1 MKISEFKKWRFL
13 SLSMALMVMVGFTSC
28 DDDDDDMTPE
38 PENLVEVIDGDPD
51 FMILSS
57 AIAEAGLEGALSGT
71 GPFTVFAPNDAAIEA
86 YILNNSL
93 TPADLLSNAELA
105 DILSYHVVSGSVMA
119 ADVTAGSVS
128 NLTSD
133 PFFVSIDPSGSV
145 WINGNTEVIATDQMA
160 SNGVIH
166 TLDYIITP
174 PTQSIAEIA
183 VESTTAATPEFTQ
196 LVAALTRAGL
206 VDAVSGGFEDNLTVF
221 APTDAAFE
229 ALYETLGVDGV
240 DDIDLDLL
248 TSVLQYHVVPSRAF
262 SQDLRD
268 GASLPT
274 LLEGE
279 SLTVDLPGLMINES
293 SLVPSMLNIHATN
306 GVIHVIDQVIIPE

>member
-1 MKISEFKKWRFL
+1 
-13 SLSMALMVMVGFTSC
+13 MALMVMVGFTSC